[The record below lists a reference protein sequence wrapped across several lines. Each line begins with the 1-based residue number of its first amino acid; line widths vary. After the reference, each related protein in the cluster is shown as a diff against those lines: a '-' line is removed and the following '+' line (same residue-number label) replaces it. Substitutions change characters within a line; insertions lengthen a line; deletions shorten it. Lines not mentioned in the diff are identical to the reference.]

1 MEFVWG
7 FVVGFF
13 VGGFIG
19 ILLMCILQSK
29 NSGGERFLKM
39 FLDTLIF

>member
-7 FVVGFF
+7 FVIGFF
-13 VGGFIG
+13 IGGFIG

-29 NSGGERFLKM
+29 NGGEKDF
-39 FLDTLIF
+39 

>member
-29 NSGGERFLKM
+29 NGGEKDF
-39 FLDTLIF
+39 